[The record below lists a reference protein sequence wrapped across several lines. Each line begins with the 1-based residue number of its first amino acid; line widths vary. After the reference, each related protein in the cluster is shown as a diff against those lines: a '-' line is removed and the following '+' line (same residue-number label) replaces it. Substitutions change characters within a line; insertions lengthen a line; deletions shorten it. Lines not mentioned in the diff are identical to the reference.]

1 MNTNKARISDIPIVI
16 ELHKRLLYKSAT
28 VNTEEFWHEFEMSCE
43 KYYTEAMKSDKFIA
57 YLAMEDNIPVGF
69 AAMSYY
75 EICPTANNMSGNNT
89 ILTDLYVIP
98 EYRCQGI
105 GYKLLTA
112 IMEQAKM
119 DSYRKVTL
127 NATELGK
134 PLYEKYGFSD
144 VSGEMSYK
152 FFDQRNIWF
161 ENG

>member
-1 MNTNKARISDIPIVI
+1 MNIIKAEIADIPAII
-16 ELHKRLLYKSAT
+16 ELHKKLLYKSAKM
-28 VNTEEFWHEFEMSCE
+28 NTDEFWHEFEMSCK
-43 KYYTEAMKSDKFIA
+43 KYYTDGMKSDEFIA
-57 YLAMEDNIPVGF
+57 YIAMKDNIPVGF

-75 EICPTANNMSGNNT
+75 MICPTVNNLSGNNA

-105 GYKLLTA
+105 GYKLLTE
-112 IMEQAKM
+112 IMEQAKQ
-119 DSYRKVTL
+119 DGYRKVTL

-152 FFDQRNIWF
+152 FFY
-161 ENG
+161 